1 MTTNDN
7 KPAVNIPP
15 VVVSVK
21 KRSFGDLQPG
31 TLRGRGSEFSQPRPD
46 PDQEILA
53 EVRAMSGKEMIRFLR
68 IPGNREK
75 YNSALANRGERQC

>member
-1 MTTNDN
+1 MTTNN
-7 KPAVNIPP
+7 TKPAERLPP
-15 VVVSVK
+15 VVVPTK

-46 PDQEILA
+46 PDEEILA

-75 YNSALANRGERQC
+75 YNSALASRGKR

>member
-1 MTTNDN
+1 MTTNN
-7 KPAVNIPP
+7 TKPAVTAPP
-15 VVVSVK
+15 VVVPTK
-21 KRSFGDLQPG
+21 KRSFGDLPPG

-46 PDQEILA
+46 PDEEILA

-75 YNSALANRGERQC
+75 YNSALASRGKK

>member
-1 MTTNDN
+1 MTTNN
-7 KPAVNIPP
+7 TKPAERLPP
-15 VVVSVK
+15 VVVPTK

-46 PDQEILA
+46 PDEEILA

-75 YNSALANRGERQC
+75 YNSALASRGKK

>member
-1 MTTNDN
+1 MTNIN
-7 KPAVNIPP
+7 NPAVTIPP
-15 VVVSVK
+15 AVVPTK

-46 PDQEILA
+46 PDEEILA

-75 YNSALANRGERQC
+75 YNRALASRGKR